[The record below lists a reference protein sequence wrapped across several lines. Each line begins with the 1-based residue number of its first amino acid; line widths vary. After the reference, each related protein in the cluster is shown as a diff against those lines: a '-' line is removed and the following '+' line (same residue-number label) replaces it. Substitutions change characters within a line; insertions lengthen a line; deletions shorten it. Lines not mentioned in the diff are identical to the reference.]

1 MSQPTD
7 FSRWYLYVF
16 CGLVVVLF
24 NEPQT
29 HSKAE
34 TTKTNLQKLS
44 WEKWQ
49 KVCRRV
55 ADVLYLF
62 LQTLHKK
69 HRTKTTKNLKN
80 KKHAGTQLFASS
92 QLRVRNLF
100 CCFVCFFFVL
110 VLCFVVF
117 YCFVLFGVLYAAK
130 MKDTA
135 KVKLQTANK
144 KTNKPALSG
153 FALLFCR
160 PHFMLLLWFV
170 CWVSILK
177 LKPGSWQMA
186 TLLVK
191 LWDAHSNPKD
201 NLSKKMWRPFSNLKC
216 PFKKEKRTP
225 CWDIPTWRLHEFT
238 SEITCDHSDRHFWC
252 VLK

>member
-69 HRTKTTKNLKN
+69 HRTKTTKNLKKTKN
-80 KKHAGTQLFASS
+80 MPGPNSLHLPNFGYAICFVVLFA
-92 QLRVRNLF
+92 
-100 CCFVCFFFVL
+100 CFFVL

-144 KTNKPALSG
+144 KKQTRTLG
-153 FALLFCR
+153 F
-160 PHFMLLLWFV
+160 
-170 CWVSILK
+170 
-177 LKPGSWQMA
+177 
-186 TLLVK
+186 
-191 LWDAHSNPKD
+191 
-201 NLSKKMWRPFSNLKC
+201 C
-216 PFKKEKRTP
+216 P
-225 CWDIPTWRLHEFT
+225 
-238 SEITCDHSDRHFWC
+238 S
-252 VLK
+252 VL

>member
-100 CCFVCFFFVL
+100 CCFVCLFFCFSL
-110 VLCFVVF
+110 VFCCF
-117 YCFVLFGVLYAAK
+117 
-130 MKDTA
+130 
-135 KVKLQTANK
+135 
-144 KTNKPALSG
+144 
-153 FALLFCR
+153 LLFCSV
-160 PHFMLLLWFV
+160 WGAV
-170 CWVSILK
+170 CCKNERHCKGETANSK
-177 LKPGSWQMA
+177 QKNKQTR
-186 TLLVK
+186 TLG
-191 LWDAHSNPKD
+191 
-201 NLSKKMWRPFSNLKC
+201 FC
-216 PFKKEKRTP
+216 P
-225 CWDIPTWRLHEFT
+225 
-238 SEITCDHSDRHFWC
+238 S
-252 VLK
+252 VL

>member
-1 MSQPTD
+1 MPGPNSLHLPN
-7 FSRWYLYVF
+7 FGYAICF
-16 CGLVVVLF
+16 VVLF
-24 NEPQT
+24 
-29 HSKAE
+29 A
-34 TTKTNLQKLS
+34 
-44 WEKWQ
+44 
-49 KVCRRV
+49 C
-55 ADVLYLF
+55 
-62 LQTLHKK
+62 
-69 HRTKTTKNLKN
+69 
-80 KKHAGTQLFASS
+80 
-92 QLRVRNLF
+92 
-100 CCFVCFFFVL
+100 FFVL